1 MERNRLVLVYVMLC
15 GLSSALGCGAGKS
28 SCTTGGNYPPVTNQ
42 KLSGATYNHR
52 TGQDE
57 PAMDWQFTDGQMKL
71 VTKEEA
77 LPTELVDAILG
88 EDSAVKP
95 RTVKQI
101 TASWSI
107 KGETLTMDE
116 IRYDDNRFDGSRTLR
131 IFNTGVIRIEAGG
144 DQYVFSPAG
153 R

>member
-1 MERNRLVLVYVMLC
+1 
-15 GLSSALGCGAGKS
+15 
-28 SCTTGGNYPPVTNQ
+28 
-42 KLSGATYNHR
+42 
-52 TGQDE
+52 
-57 PAMDWQFTDGQMKL
+57 MDWQFTDGQMKL